1 MRQVWE
7 RDHPCALFPSRNI
20 NKHPG
25 LAVLWNTIQ
34 LVKDRIICLFLVLNS
49 YIRVFRVN
57 SFLASLSETRHSDTM
72 ADQYIGTPQA
82 SDASIITRTLDGLD
96 SLSPEKSFAVPA
108 QGADLISQ
116 MRSAKGRGMNLKTP
130 RAGAGT
136 RDPLR
141 LLPNGDHGRAEFTPL
156 MKSVTKNNIARRLS
170 SRKNG
175 SASTPRFSV
184 SKPGDLSAIDPE
196 HTSSSAGNVADD
208 TPMPHQASS
217 AQSTPL
223 ARLPSR
229 DNGGLVNDGNMMTLR
244 EQENIIDKIEK
255 ENFGLKMKIH
265 FLEEALSKRGGEFN
279 QAALKEN
286 TDLKVNR
293 ITMQRE
299 LHKFKKNIAQAEKDA
314 EVYRLQLEEF
324 KERIRRK
331 QVDESMRIELQKLRS
346 EVEAKDQKLEKME
359 RESGQAAREEQSEFQ
374 KLKDELDDLQ
384 AEVRE
389 KDRLIDER
397 DDQIDS
403 LKAEVS
409 KDSNEVV
416 EVEEELRWTKEEVE
430 DLKQSLDRVKAEL
443 QEAKEEREEAA
454 DEKRRAEEN
463 LDELRD
469 EMANK
474 SFTTKGLSRQLEEK
488 ANKLDD
494 DFQDLQE
501 RYGALQA
508 ELESKSDMEKQ
519 LRERIRELEKE
530 GASDTR
536 KVHQEL
542 ELSQQQRETLE
553 RKLSNMTKQLETA
566 ERDLQEKTDEKEL
579 LQSRHDALTKE
590 SAELQ
595 KDLAK
600 SQKVVRE
607 LEQSLDEERHQ
618 SAKNDNALRTLHK
631 NELDLLNE
639 QIDNLHR
646 DVNSKENDHAADL
659 EEWEALRS
667 SLESASQKA
676 EEKSKGLQRTVDKL
690 YDSQGTLSGRET
702 KLQEVME
709 SENERHKQEEKILSK
724 QIQELQQDLAGKR
737 QATEDSRNELNNA
750 REELRISIREQA
762 SLKEKVVELEDE
774 IEILQADIEQEH
786 EIAQMQQQKSTTHAD
801 AQVQKL
807 QQAKQSLQE
816 QLANANLELKDGRS
830 SLKSVARERDDFERK
845 LEKLQKSNDD
855 TFNVD
860 QEKRELK
867 RTRVKLE
874 KDVTRLTSERDAL
887 TQANEALENEINA
900 ELERATEE
908 ENRLNAEIDSLRNQK
923 FSGADI
929 KDREISS
936 ARNKVARLEARVK
949 DLEETLA
956 NQSPVAR
963 SPASDASGLRHDLTE
978 ARENVTTYAKRETEL
993 KASNRDLKMRVN
1005 DLEKELH
1012 EAKLSQYKANSP
1024 SASPP
1029 PSHSKELGQLR
1040 QNLVDIQSEIKVLS
1054 SENRELKRAARR
1066 SSSNEAEFADLQSL
1080 VRSRAD
1086 EVEALNKKISE
1097 QNDMMDDLREKLES
1111 LQEDDAD
1118 AQNLAASIRKRD
1130 RQIQDLKQQI
1140 KELREAQEELDNV
1153 SVRLSVRDGE
1163 AQEMKRQ
1170 LRRLREERGRA
1181 NKKSNEVESEL
1192 EALQNKYED
1201 ILEKLTS
1208 AKPTKDDVREKEMR
1222 GLIKEIMWL
1231 KARCKRE
1238 ERLRK
1243 DLAWSKG
1250 FLEQGE
1256 VMRAQW
1262 YVTTRLIC
1270 FVRLLTR
1277 SPVIKLIFV
1286 SWVRWGSRLINR
1298 SMNRSYGQYRSSE
1311 QAFSPSL
1318 LPFA

>member
-1 MRQVWE
+1 
-7 RDHPCALFPSRNI
+7 
-20 NKHPG
+20 
-25 LAVLWNTIQ
+25 
-34 LVKDRIICLFLVLNS
+34 
-49 YIRVFRVN
+49 
-57 SFLASLSETRHSDTM
+57 M
-72 ADQYIGTPQA
+72 ADYIGTPQA
-82 SDASIITRTLDGLD
+82 SEASIITRTLNGLD

-108 QGADLISQ
+108 QGGDLISQ
-116 MRSAKGRGMNLKTP
+116 MRNAKGRGMNLKTP
-130 RAGAGT
+130 RAGAGI

-141 LLPNGDHGRAEFTPL
+141 LLPNGDHGRSEFTPL

-170 SRKNG
+170 SRKSG
-175 SASTPRFSV
+175 SASTPRFSL
-184 SKPGDLSAIDPE
+184 SKPGDLSALDPE

-223 ARLPSR
+223 AQLPTR
-229 DNGGLVNDGNMMTLR
+229 DGGGLVNDGNMMTLR

-265 FLEEALSKRGGEFN
+265 FLEEAMSKRGGEFN

-331 QVDESMRIELQKLRS
+331 QVDESIRIELQQLRS
-346 EVEAKDQKLEKME
+346 EVEAKDQKLEKLE
-359 RESGQAAREEQSEFQ
+359 RESSQAAREEQSQLQ
-374 KLKDELDDLQ
+374 KLKDELEDLQ
-384 AEVRE
+384 AELRE
-389 KDRLIDER
+389 KDRAIDER

-416 EVEEELRWTKEEVE
+416 EVEEELRYAKEEVE
-430 DLKQSLDRVKAEL
+430 DLKQNLDQLKAEL
-443 QEAKEEREEAA
+443 QEAKEDREEAV

-469 EMANK
+469 EIANK

-501 RYGALQA
+501 RYEALQG
-508 ELESKSDMEKQ
+508 ELESKSDAEKQ
-519 LRERIRELEKE
+519 LRERVRELEKE
-530 GASDTR
+530 GASETR
-536 KVHQEL
+536 KIHQEL
-542 ELSQQQRETLE
+542 ELSQQQRDTLE
-553 RKLSNMTKQLETA
+553 RKLSNMAKQLETA

-595 KDLAK
+595 KDLVR
-600 SQKVVRE
+600 SQKAVRE
-607 LEQSLDEERHQ
+607 LEQSLEEERHQ
-618 SAKNDNALRTLHK
+618 SAKNDNLLRTQHK

-639 QIDNLHR
+639 QIDSLHR
-646 DVNSKENDHAADL
+646 DVNRKENEHAADL

-676 EEKSKGLQRTVDKL
+676 EEKAKGLQRTVDKL

-702 KLQEVME
+702 KLQEAME
-709 SENERHKQEEKILSK
+709 SETQRHLREEKILSK
-724 QIQELQQDLAGKR
+724 QIQELQQDLATKR

-762 SLKEKVVELEDE
+762 SLKEKVLELEDE

-786 EIAQMQQQKSTTHAD
+786 EMAQMQQQKSSTHAD

-807 QQAKQSLQE
+807 RQEKQSLQE
-816 QLANANLELKDGRS
+816 QLATANLELKDARS
-830 SLKSVARERDDFERK
+830 CLKSAERERDESERK
-845 LEKLQKSNDD
+845 LEKMQKSNDD

-874 KDVTRLTSERDAL
+874 KDVARLTSERDAL
-887 TQANEALENEINA
+887 IQANNVLENEINA
-900 ELERATEE
+900 EIERASEE
-908 ENRLNAEIDSLRNQK
+908 ENRLNAEIDSLRSQK
-923 FSGADI
+923 SSGVDV

-949 DLEETLA
+949 DLEEKLA
-956 NQSPVAR
+956 NQSHVVL
-963 SPASDASGLRHDLTE
+963 SPASDASGLRNDLTE
-978 ARENVTTYAKRETEL
+978 ARENVTAYAKRETEL

-1005 DLEKELH
+1005 DLEKDLH
-1012 EAKLSQYKANSP
+1012 EARLSQYKARSP

-1029 PSHSKELGQLR
+1029 PSHSKALAQIR
-1040 QNLVDIQSEIKVLS
+1040 QNLVEAQGEIKVLS

-1066 SSSNEAEFADLQSL
+1066 SSSNDTEFAELQSL
-1080 VRSRAD
+1080 VRSRDD
-1086 EVEALNKKISE
+1086 EIQTLNQKISE
-1097 QNDMMDDLREKLES
+1097 QDDLMGNLREKLES
-1111 LQEDDAD
+1111 LQEEDAD
-1118 AQNLAASIRKRD
+1118 AHDLAASIRKRD

-1140 KELREAQEELDNV
+1140 KQLQESQEELNDV
-1153 SVRLSVRDGE
+1153 SIRLTVRDGE

-1170 LRRLREERGRA
+1170 LRRLREERSRA
-1181 NKKSNEVESEL
+1181 NKKSEQVETEL
-1192 EALQNKYED
+1192 EALQSKYED
-1201 ILEKLTS
+1201 VLETLTL
-1208 AKPTKDDVREKEMR
+1208 AKSTKDDVREKEMK

-1256 VMRAQW
+1256 VMRAQCNQVDLRILGEMGVSLDQQKYEAKLRPVQKFRAGVFAVIAAIRMSNMEESW
-1262 YVTTRLIC
+1262 RDAKFMGEELRLMRARQTKSRTR
-1270 FVRLLTR
+1270 VRIME
-1277 SPVIKLIFV
+1277 V
-1286 SWVRWGSRLINR
+1286 
-1298 SMNRSYGQYRSSE
+1298 
-1311 QAFSPSL
+1311 
-1318 LPFA
+1318 

>member
-1 MRQVWE
+1 M
-7 RDHPCALFPSRNI
+7 N
-20 NKHPG
+20 G
-25 LAVLWNTIQ
+25 
-34 LVKDRIICLFLVLNS
+34 
-49 YIRVFRVN
+49 
-57 SFLASLSETRHSDTM
+57 
-72 ADQYIGTPQA
+72 YIGTPQA
-82 SDASIITRTLDGLD
+82 SDASFITKTLDGLD

-108 QGADLISQ
+108 RGADLISQ
-116 MRSAKGRGMNLKTP
+116 MRSAKGRSMNLKTP
-130 RAGAGT
+130 RAGASA

-170 SRKNG
+170 SKKAG
-175 SASTPRFSV
+175 AAYTPRYSLP
-184 SKPGDLSAIDPE
+184 KPSDLSAIDAE
-196 HTSSSAGNVADD
+196 NTSSSAGNMVDD

-223 ARLPSR
+223 AQIPTREG
-229 DNGGLVNDGNMMTLR
+229 GGLINDGNMMTLR

-314 EVYRLQLEEF
+314 EVYRLQLEDF

-331 QVDESMRIELQKLRS
+331 QVDESIRIELHKLRS
-346 EVEAKDQKLEKME
+346 EVEAKDQKLKQME
-359 RESGQAAREEQSEFQ
+359 RESGQAAQEEQSQIQ

-384 AEVRE
+384 AELRE
-389 KDRLIDER
+389 KDRMIDER

-416 EVEEELRWTKEEVE
+416 EVEEELRWAKEEVE
-430 DLKQSLDRVKAEL
+430 DLKQNLDRVKAEL
-443 QEAKEEREEAA
+443 QEAKEEREEAI
-454 DEKRRAEEN
+454 DDKRKAEEN

-501 RYGALQA
+501 RYEVLQA
-508 ELESKSDMEKQ
+508 ELSSKSDAEKQ
-519 LRERIRELEKE
+519 LRERVRELEKE
-530 GASDTR
+530 GASETR
-536 KVHQEL
+536 KIHQEL
-542 ELSQQQRETLE
+542 ELSQQQRETFE
-553 RKLSNMTKQLETA
+553 RKLSNMAKQLETA
-566 ERDLQEKTDEKEL
+566 ERELQEKTDEKDL

-607 LEQSLDEERHQ
+607 LENSLEEERQQ
-618 SAKNDNALRTLHK
+618 SAKNDNLLRTQHK
-631 NELDLLNE
+631 HEVDLLNE
-639 QIDNLHR
+639 QIDGLHR
-646 DVNSKENDHAADL
+646 EVNSKQNEHAADL
-659 EEWEALRS
+659 EEWEAQRH

-676 EEKSKGLQRTVDKL
+676 EEKAKGLQRTVDKL
-690 YDSQGTLSGRET
+690 HDSQGTLSGREM
-702 KLQEVME
+702 KLQEALE
-709 SENERHKQEEKILSK
+709 SENDRHKQEEKILSK
-724 QIQELQQDLAGKR
+724 QIQELQQDLTAKR
-737 QATEDSRNELNNA
+737 QAADESRNELNNA
-750 REELRISIREQA
+750 KEELRISIREQA

-786 EIAQMQQQKSTTHAD
+786 EIAQMQQQKSSTHAD
-801 AQVQKL
+801 AQLQKL
-807 QQAKQSLQE
+807 RQEKQSLQE
-816 QLANANLELKDGRS
+816 QLANANLELKDAHS
-830 SLKSVARERDDFERK
+830 SLKSAERDRQDLERK
-845 LEKLQKSNDD
+845 FEKLQKSNDD

-867 RTRVKLE
+867 RAKLKLE
-874 KDVTRLTSERDAL
+874 KDVARLTSERDAL
-887 TQANEALENEINA
+887 TQANNALENEINT
-900 ELERATEE
+900 ELERAIEE

-923 FSGADI
+923 LSGVDL
-929 KDREISS
+929 KDRELTS

-949 DLEETLA
+949 DLEDMVE
-956 NQSPVAR
+956 NQSRVIM
-963 SPASDASGLRHDLTE
+963 SPAADVSGLRHDLTE
-978 ARENVTTYAKRETEL
+978 ARENVTSYAKRETEL

-1005 DLEKELH
+1005 DLEKDLH
-1012 EAKLSQYKANSP
+1012 EARLSQYKAKSP

-1029 PSHSKELGQLR
+1029 PSHSKELGQIR
-1040 QNLVDIQSEIKVLS
+1040 QNLIDAQAEIKVLS

-1066 SSSNEAEFADLQSL
+1066 SSSNETEFAELQSL

-1086 EVEALNKKISE
+1086 EIEALNQKVSE
-1097 QNDMMDDLREKLES
+1097 QTNIVNDLREKLES
-1111 LQEDDAD
+1111 LQEENDD
-1118 AQNLAASIRKRD
+1118 AQNLAAGIRKRD
-1130 RQIQDLKQQI
+1130 RHIQDLKQQI
-1140 KELREAQEELDNV
+1140 KYLREEQEELNNV
-1153 SVRLSVRDGE
+1153 STRLSARDGE

-1170 LRRLREERGRA
+1170 LRRLREERSRA
-1181 NKKSNEVESEL
+1181 NKKADEVENEL
-1192 EALQNKYED
+1192 EVLQSKYEGM
-1201 ILEKLTS
+1201 LEKLS
-1208 AKPTKDDVREKEMR
+1208 SGKSSKDEIREKEMK

-1250 FLEQGE
+1250 FLERGE
-1256 VMRAQW
+1256 AMRAQW
-1262 YVTTRLIC
+1262 YVPAGPLS
-1270 FVRLLTR
+1270 FGPLLTR
-1277 SPVIKLIFV
+1277 LPVIKSIFE
-1286 SWVRWGSRLINR
+1286 SWVRWVFRSINKSTSQNYVR
-1298 SMNRSYGQYRSSE
+1298 CRSSE
-1311 QAFSPSL
+1311 RVFSQSWL
-1318 LPFA
+1318 LFE